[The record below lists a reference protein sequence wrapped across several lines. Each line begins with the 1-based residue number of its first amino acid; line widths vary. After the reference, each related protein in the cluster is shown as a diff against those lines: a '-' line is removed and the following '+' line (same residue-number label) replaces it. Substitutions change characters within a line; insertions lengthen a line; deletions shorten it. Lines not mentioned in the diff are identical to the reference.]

1 MNNFGFYIK
10 KLQLDGDH
18 VEVANVEFIKGLNVI
33 YGPSDTGKTFIY
45 QCIDYMLG
53 ASKRP
58 KTIPESKAYTS
69 CKLEI
74 KTYSGVNFTLERS
87 LKGGGF
93 NVYDENF
100 NKIDELKAKNDT
112 KKQKSISDFLLE
124 LCNFE
129 NKKIRKN
136 IDGVSNRLYFQD
148 LTKYFLVDE
157 EIIITEQSPISQVP
171 KRGFNA
177 LATFEKNVL
186 KFILTGED
194 DSNIVVT
201 LKKDEITNKKGKI
214 ELYGELIKQLED
226 ELTTIDYKAIDS
238 QIEKLDLT
246 IASFQSDYIL
256 SNQEFKQYDEEK
268 NLIYK
273 KILDNESRQ
282 VSLNELLMRSNI
294 MKKQYIS
301 DISRLKATVETG
313 QALDMLTTSN
323 CPICNNEV
331 KDKTIDIQELLIAT
345 MAEIKKIY
353 LLTSEL
359 EASQK
364 IFEKE
369 KKELEDTL
377 FQEKKQYEEILL
389 KIQNELKTTLQEIS
403 IKIQEFT
410 DKKEELS
417 KIKTIKEKVE
427 KYTTQKETIQ
437 KVIEENSKINKDN
450 NYEEL
455 TTTLF
460 EPITQQ
466 IKTILAEMKFDNMD
480 SVGFSDEI
488 LDFTIGEKNR
498 KDFGKGYRAVL
509 YAVFIISLF
518 EYLKKKPYQVG
529 FVLIDSPLNPY
540 KPDEKKDNGVIPN
553 NLAENFYRY
562 LAKNIKDEQ
571 VILIENTPIPQDIEK
586 SVNYIKYSKGNGFLP
601 HKTT

>member
-10 KLQLDGDH
+10 KLQLEGDY

-53 ASKRP
+53 ASKSP
-58 KTIPESKAYTS
+58 KPIPESKGYTS

-74 KTYSGVNFTLERS
+74 ESLQGEKFLLERS
-87 LKGGGF
+87 LKGGDF
-93 NVYDENF
+93 NCTDLSEHKTETLNAN
-100 NKIDELKAKNDT
+100 NKSDG
-112 KKQKSISDFLLE
+112 KSISDFLLD
-124 LCNFE
+124 LCNMR

-136 IDGVSNRLYFQD
+136 AKGETKKLYFQN
-148 LTKYFLVDE
+148 LKKLFSVDE
-157 EIIITEQSPISQVP
+157 VRIIIEDSPFTTGQYTEE
-171 KRGFNA
+171 
-177 LATFEKNVL
+177 TFDKNVF
-186 KFILTGED
+186 KYILTGED

-214 ELYGELIKQLED
+214 ELYDELIKQLEE
-226 ELTTIDYKAIDS
+226 ELTNIDYNSIDS
-238 QIEKLDLT
+238 QIEKLDLA
-246 IASFQSDYIL
+246 IAGFQSDYIL

-268 NLIYK
+268 NVMYK

-282 VSLNELLMRSNI
+282 VSLNEILMRSNI
-294 MKKQYIS
+294 MKKQYMS

-353 LLTSEL
+353 LLISEL

-389 KIQNELKTTLQEIS
+389 KIQNELKNTLEEIS

-417 KIKTIKEKVE
+417 KIKSLKEKVE

-437 KVIEENSKINKDN
+437 KVIEENAKINKDN

-460 EPITQQ
+460 DPITKQ
-466 IKTILAEMKFDNMD
+466 IKTILVDMKFDDID

-540 KPDEKKDNGVIPN
+540 KSDEKKDNGVIPN

-601 HKTT
+601 YKTT